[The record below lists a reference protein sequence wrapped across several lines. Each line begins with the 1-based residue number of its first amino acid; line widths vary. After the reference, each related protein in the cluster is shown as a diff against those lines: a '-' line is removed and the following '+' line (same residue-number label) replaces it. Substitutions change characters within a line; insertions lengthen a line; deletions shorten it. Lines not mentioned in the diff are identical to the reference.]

1 MNEKFKTLN
10 KEVISNALM
19 DNFDFSLNMIN
30 LIVETIWATKDY
42 SEAILHN
49 IPNKK
54 ISKNQF

>member
-30 LIVETIWATKDY
+30 LIVETIKATKDY

-49 IPNKK
+49 MPNKE